1 MNILY
6 GVQSTGNGHISR
18 SKEVIARLKEL
29 GHAVRVLFSGQNPRR
44 LKDIET
50 FAPYEIRQGLTF
62 HTRQGRLQPFK
73 TALNLN
79 LIRFYRDIHQYDATD
94 IDLVITDYEPISSRI
109 AGRFDLPC
117 IGIGHQ
123 YAFCYDIPVSG
134 DNFLTRWVMNRFAP
148 VAYPVGLHWHH
159 FNTAILPPIVP
170 QHLKPAPEIAADKVL
185 VYLPFEATGDI
196 ESLLQPLT
204 THQFHIW
211 GIQEIEV
218 RIDRGHL
225 HWHPFSREGFLND
238 LEQCRGVI
246 TNAGFELASEALH
259 LGKKLLVKPLAGQ
272 LEQVSNALAV
282 EQLGLGMVMERLD
295 RNAVALWLEQPAG
308 SPMSYPDVAGLI
320 TDWIESGRWED
331 IEGLAKQ
338 AWDRTR
344 GTLPPW
350 P

>member
-6 GVQSTGNGHISR
+6 GVQSTGHGHISR

-29 GHAVRVLFSGQNPRR
+29 GHTVRVLFSGQNPRR
-44 LKDIET
+44 LNDLES
-50 FAPYEIRQGLTF
+50 FAPYEIRRGLTF
-62 HTRQGRLQPFK
+62 HTRRGRLQPLK

-79 LIRFYRDIHQYDATD
+79 LIEFYRDIRQYDAAE
-94 IDLVITDYEPISSRI
+94 IDLVITDYEPISSRV
-109 AGRFDLPC
+109 ADRFDLPC

-134 DNFLTRWVMNRFAP
+134 DNVLTRWVMHHFAP
-148 VAYPVGLHWHH
+148 AQYPVGLHWHH
-159 FNTAILPPIVP
+159 FNTAVLPPIVP
-170 QHLKPAPEIAADKVL
+170 PHLKPAREIAADKIM
-185 VYLPFEATGDI
+185 VYLPFESTDDI
-196 ESLLQPLT
+196 ESLLRPLSS
-204 THQFHIW
+204 HPFHIW
-211 GIQEIEV
+211 GVKEIDR
-218 RIDRGHL
+218 RIDQGHL
-225 HWHPFSREGFLND
+225 HWHPFSREGFLSD

-246 TNAGFELASEALH
+246 TNAGFELASEVLH

-282 EQLGLGMVMERLD
+282 ERLGLGMVMETLNRS
-295 RNAVALWLEQPAG
+295 AVSMWLVQPAG
-308 SPMSYPDVAGLI
+308 QPMGYPDVADLI
-320 TDWIESGRWED
+320 ARWIESGRWED

-338 AWDRTR
+338 AWAQTR